1 MQEITLDPRIKKA
14 GDLADEGFKELKKY
28 QDGNNLILKTGYE
41 EVDCHIG
48 GMLPGDCLILA
59 GSPSS
64 GKSETLYRMTDNVM
78 NKEVNPNAEEFVSL
92 EYSLEMKMLKKLLRA
107 THRITGKRKSDILF
121 EPFNED
127 EALKVKEYYENLQD
141 DRRYVVQE
149 PVTPLDFYNMT
160 RNFCLLNRTKKAIW
174 ISADHILLFKGKDK
188 QAVLE
193 EVSEYINLLKLEFN
207 NVFFAI
213 LSQLNRAYA
222 SVVKERSNDMIP
234 NNTHLFGSSFMEQLA
249 DYIIIITNPFK
260 QSVREYLRFHEDR
273 YDYLSE
279 FFVAEKQD
287 KISFDTVGNLFFFV
301 SKIRESDSEWKNL
314 FIRKLDLP
322 KEQLDKMR
330 KSENETTS
338 TPVFSTPVFGEKKL
352 TPIASLPPLPTTSLH
367 DAFGQSFE
375 DDKKV
380 DEPF

>member
-149 PVTPLDFYNMT
+149 PVTPLDFYSMT

-330 KSENETTS
+330 KSENETAS
-338 TPVFSTPVFGEKKL
+338 TPVFNTPIFNSEKKL
-352 TPIASLPPLPTTSLH
+352 TAIKDLPPLTN
-367 DAFGQSFE
+367 FEKSFE
-375 DDKKV
+375 DLQKDS
-380 DEPF
+380 PF

>member
-1 MQEITLDPRIKKA
+1 MQEIKLDNRIKKVGKEA
-14 GDLADEGFKELKKY
+14 EKGFKELKKY
-28 QDGNNLILKTGYE
+28 QSGDSLILKTGYE

-48 GMLPGDCLILA
+48 GMLPGDCLIIA

-64 GKSETLYRMTDNVM
+64 GKSETLYRITDNVM
-78 NKEVNPNAEEFVSL
+78 DKKINPNAEEFVSL

-107 THRITGKRKSDILF
+107 SHRIIGKKKSDILF
-121 EPFNED
+121 EPFNEE
-127 EALKVKEYYENLQD
+127 EAEKIKKYFENLQD

-149 PVTPLDFYNMT
+149 PVSPLEFYNMT
-160 RNFCLLNRTKKAIW
+160 RDFCLLHKDKKAIW
-174 ISADHILLFKGKDK
+174 LSADHILLFKGKDK
-188 QAVLE
+188 QSVLE
-193 EVSEYINLLKLEFN
+193 EISEYINLLKLEFN
-207 NVFFAI
+207 NIFFAI

-279 FFVAEKQD
+279 FFTAEKQG
-287 KISFDTVGNLFFFV
+287 KISFDTVGNLFLFV
-301 SKIRESDSEWKNL
+301 TKIRESDLEWKNL

-322 KEQLDKMR
+322 KEQIDKM
-330 KSENETTS
+330 
-338 TPVFSTPVFGEKKL
+338 KKL
-352 TPIASLPPLPTTSLH
+352 IVEEEKPSYT
-367 DAFGQSFE
+367 FE
-375 DDKKV
+375 MPKFTQEEDSGRIPQDVINKMY
-380 DEPF
+380 ENLENL

>member
-1 MQEITLDPRIKKA
+1 MELDPRIKKVSDVA
-14 GDLADEGFKELKKY
+14 TEGFKELNKY
-28 QDGNNLILKTGYE
+28 QTKTNLILKTGYE

-78 NKEVNPNAEEFVSL
+78 NKEINSEADSFVSL

-107 THRITGKRKSDILF
+107 THRITGKKKSEILF
-121 EPFNED
+121 EVFNEE
-127 EALKVKEYYENLQD
+127 EALKVKNYYENLKD

-149 PVTPLDFYNMT
+149 PVTPLEFYTMT
-160 RNFCLLNRTKKAIW
+160 RNFCLLHKNKKAIW
-174 ISADHILLFKGKDK
+174 LSADHILLFKGKDK

-207 NVFFAI
+207 NIYFAI

-273 YDYLSE
+273 YDYLSD
-279 FFVAEKQD
+279 FFVAEKQG
-287 KISFDTVGNLFFFV
+287 KISFDTIGNLFYFV
-301 SKIRESDSEWKNL
+301 TKIRESDEEWKNL
-314 FIRKLDLP
+314 FIRKMELP
-322 KEQLDKMR
+322 KEQVEKMK
-330 KSENETTS
+330 KSSEESINNMSSVHIPTP
-338 TPVFSTPVFGEKKL
+338 PVFDA
-352 TPIASLPPLPTTSLH
+352 TPINLQ
-367 DAFGQSFE
+367 AFEPSFKDMQG
-375 DDKKV
+375 DDS
-380 DEPF
+380 PF

>member
-1 MQEITLDPRIKKA
+1 MELDPRIKKVSDVA
-14 GDLADEGFKELKKY
+14 TEGFKELNKY
-28 QDGNNLILKTGYE
+28 QTKTNLILKTGYE

-78 NKEVNPNAEEFVSL
+78 NKEINSEADSFVSL

-107 THRITGKRKSDILF
+107 THRITGKKKSEILF
-121 EPFNED
+121 ETFNEE
-127 EALKVKEYYENLQD
+127 EALKVKNYYENLKD

-149 PVTPLDFYNMT
+149 PVTPLEFYNMT
-160 RNFCLLNRTKKAIW
+160 RNFCLLHINKKAIW
-174 ISADHILLFKGKDK
+174 LSADHILLFKGKDK

-207 NVFFAI
+207 NIYFAI

-273 YDYLSE
+273 YDYLSG
-279 FFVAEKQD
+279 FFVAEKQG
-287 KISFDTVGNLFFFV
+287 KVSFDTVGNLFYFV
-301 SKIRESDSEWKNL
+301 TKIRESDEEWRNL
-314 FIRKLDLP
+314 FIRKMELP
-322 KEQLDKMR
+322 KEQLEKMR

-352 TPIASLPPLPTTSLH
+352 TPIADLPPLPTATLA

-375 DDKKV
+375 DDKNR
-380 DEPF
+380 PF

>member
-78 NKEVNPNAEEFVSL
+78 NKEINPNAEEFVSL

-121 EPFNED
+121 EPFNEE
-127 EALKVKEYYENLQD
+127 EALKVKEYYKNLQD

-149 PVTPLDFYNMT
+149 PVSPIDFYNMT

-279 FFVAEKQD
+279 FFVAEKQN
-287 KISFDTVGNLFFFV
+287 KISFDTVGNLFLFV

-330 KSENETTS
+330 KSENETISFTS
-338 TPVFSTPVFGEKKL
+338 TPNFST
-352 TPIASLPPLPTTSLH
+352 TNLPTFDSTKPLP
-367 DAFGQSFE
+367 E
-375 DDKKV
+375 V
-380 DEPF
+380 DFKDVKSVFD

>member
-78 NKEVNPNAEEFVSL
+78 NKKVNPNAEEFVSL

-160 RNFCLLNRTKKAIW
+160 RNFCLLNKNKKAIW

-330 KSENETTS
+330 KSENEATS
-338 TPVFSTPVFGEKKL
+338 TPVFNTPVFEKKL
-352 TPIASLPPLPTTSLH
+352 TPIASLPPLTDFEPT
-367 DAFGQSFE
+367 FE
-375 DDKKV
+375 DLQKDS
-380 DEPF
+380 PF